1 MKKVTKHTFISII
14 FNKVKPMSD
23 TNGKIL
29 QQEPGMSSDAV
40 MSIAK
45 YPRQICEYGW
55 CTYARPLA
63 HRWDTT

>member
-1 MKKVTKHTFISII
+1 
-14 FNKVKPMSD
+14 MSD

-29 QQEPGMSSDAV
+29 QREPGMSSDAV

-45 YPRQICEYGW
+45 YPRLICEYCGVL
-55 CTYARPLA
+55 TPDPLA